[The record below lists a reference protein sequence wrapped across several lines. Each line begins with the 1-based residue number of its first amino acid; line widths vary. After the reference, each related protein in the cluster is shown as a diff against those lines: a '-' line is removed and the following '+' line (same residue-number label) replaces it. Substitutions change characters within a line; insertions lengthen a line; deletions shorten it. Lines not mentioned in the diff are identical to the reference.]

1 MSENERL
8 NVSDNMVVTMEF
20 TLTVENTVIEDTADS
35 EPIQFLQG
43 VGQILPA
50 LEKRLYGM
58 EVGDQK
64 TIILNPEEGYGLL
77 DEEAYADY
85 DRSEFP
91 AEIPLKP
98 GVELQIKDEEGTN
111 HYARIEAVDARNVR
125 LNFNQPLAGK
135 ELTFKV
141 RIVALRNATSDEIKH
156 GHAH

>member
-1 MSENERL
+1 
-8 NVSDNMVVTMEF
+8 
-20 TLTVENTVIEDTADS
+20 
-35 EPIQFLQG
+35 
-43 VGQILPA
+43 
-50 LEKRLYGM
+50 
-58 EVGDQK
+58 
-64 TIILNPEEGYGLL
+64 L